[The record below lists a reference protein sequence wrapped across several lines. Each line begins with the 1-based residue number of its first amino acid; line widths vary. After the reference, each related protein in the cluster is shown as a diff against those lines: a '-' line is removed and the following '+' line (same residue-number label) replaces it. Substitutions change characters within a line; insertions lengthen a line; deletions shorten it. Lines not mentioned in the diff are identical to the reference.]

1 MRGLALVTLA
11 KTENDQVNKGEL
23 ARVATTKDLGDREAL
38 ISNMEI
44 ANSCMYNRPQGHC
57 EHKIALTLFYL
68 TPKEI
73 NYVKKRINQSKG
85 KNGN

>member
-1 MRGLALVTLA
+1 MDLGA
-11 KTENDQVNKGEL
+11 KYVSFKEGIDFVIED
-23 ARVATTKDLGDREAL
+23 ATKDLGDREAL

>member
-1 MRGLALVTLA
+1 MDLGA
-11 KTENDQVNKGEL
+11 KYVSFKKGIDFVIED
-23 ARVATTKDLGDREAL
+23 ATKDLGDREAL

-44 ANSCMYNRPQGHC
+44 ANSYMYNRPQGHC

-68 TPKEI
+68 TINPKEI